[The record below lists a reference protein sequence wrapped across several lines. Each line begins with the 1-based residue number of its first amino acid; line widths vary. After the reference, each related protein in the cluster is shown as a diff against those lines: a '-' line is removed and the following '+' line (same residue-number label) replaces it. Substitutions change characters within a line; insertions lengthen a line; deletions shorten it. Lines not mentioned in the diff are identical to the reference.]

1 MSDEGV
7 RRGSEFHRT
16 EYFGPILGIMT
27 ADSLDEAIDIVNEV
41 DYGLTSGLHSL
52 DPAEIGTWLSR
63 IQAGNLYVNRG
74 ITGAIVRRQPFG
86 GWKKSAVGAG
96 TKAGGPNYLLGLG
109 SWTPAPAVAA
119 SGVAVS
125 GPVSAFVRAAEVAS
139 PVLDRALASDEQAWS
154 TLFGTANDVSA
165 LSAERNIARYLP
177 FPSVQVRLAAG
188 AGSDTDPDASVVELV
203 RVVAA
208 ALRAGTT
215 IEVSTAATLPSSVA
229 AAIRSLPIVRSLSQT
244 VSDEAFASSVASGP
258 STRVR
263 LIGGDTSALYSAVGG
278 RPDVAVYGEPR
289 DRGRAARDP
298 AVRPRAGGVDHG
310 APLRHAEPPD
320 RRPDLTPD
328 CGAGVRVQRRL
339 HNRSAPEPR
348 DRVVRGR
355 FGSAACGTS
364 CTWLSGRRTAS
375 GASEGPSVASG
386 ARRNHGAQP

>member
-1 MSDEGV
+1 M
-7 RRGSEFHRT
+7 
-16 EYFGPILGIMT
+16 MT

-96 TKAGGPNYLLGLG
+96 TKAGGLNYLLGLG
-109 SWTPAPAVAA
+109 SWTPAPATAA

-125 GPVSAFVRAAEVAS
+125 DPVSAFARAAEVAS
-139 PVLDRALASDEQAWS
+139 PMLDRALASDEQAWS
-154 TLFGTANDVSA
+154 TLFGTATDVSA

-177 FPSVQVRLAAG
+177 FPAVQVRLAAV
-188 AGSDTDPDASVVELV
+188 ADSDTDADASVIELV

-229 AAIRSLPIVRSLSQT
+229 SAIRSLPIVRSLSQT

-278 RPDVAVYGEPR
+278 RPDVAVYGGPVTEA
-289 DRGRAARDP
+289 GRLEILPFVREQ
-298 AVRPRAGGVDHG
+298 AVSITAH
-310 APLRHAEPPD
+310 
-320 RRPDLTPD
+320 
-328 CGAGVRVQRRL
+328 
-339 HNRSAPEPR
+339 
-348 DRVVRGR
+348 R
-355 FGSAACGTS
+355 FGT
-364 CTWLSGRRTAS
+364 
-375 GASEGPSVASG
+375 P
-386 ARRNHGAQP
+386 NHLTDDLI